1 MWLLCFNDKKKKN
14 SFTSSFQNVLNEFES
29 KPNKIRIDKG
39 SEFYNKSMKSW
50 LQGNDIEIH
59 STHNIGR
66 PVTDGKFIRTL
77 KNRICKFMTYI
88 KMVHIDKLAGIA
100 N

>member
-1 MWLLCFNDKKKKN
+1 
-14 SFTSSFQNVLNEFES
+14 
-29 KPNKIRIDKG
+29 
-39 SEFYNKSMKSW
+39 MKSW

-88 KMVHIDKLAGIA
+88 KMVHIDKLAGIV